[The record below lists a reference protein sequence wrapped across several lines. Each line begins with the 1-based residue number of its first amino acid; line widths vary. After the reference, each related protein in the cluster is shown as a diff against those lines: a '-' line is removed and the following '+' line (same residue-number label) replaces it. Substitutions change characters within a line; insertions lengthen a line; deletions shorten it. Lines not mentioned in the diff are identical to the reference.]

1 MIDLFS
7 NNRYNATV
15 PVSSDAD
22 FGPTY
27 WVAGLSEPGK
37 YTFKTAIYNAT
48 ESVPFSIAL
57 EGIAEG
63 AKGTLSVL
71 SAPDGLSSNT
81 LIDGVV
87 SDVVKKSITELTAG
101 AGGVF
106 TFTLE
111 NYNVAVLTT

>member
-1 MIDLFS
+1 M
-7 NNRYNATV
+7 
-15 PVSSDAD
+15 
-22 FGPTY
+22 
-27 WVAGLSEPGK
+27 SEPGK

-48 ESVPFSIAL
+48 ESVPFSVAF
-57 EGIAEG
+57 EGVEEG
-63 AKGTLSVL
+63 TKGTLSVL
-71 SAPDGLSSNT
+71 SALDGLSSNT

-87 SDVVKKSITELTAG
+87 SDVVKKDVTELTAG